1 MLSEEDI
8 LTEVRDGSLFG
19 VVVCDIRVPD
29 NLKHRF
35 KDFQPILKHTMISRE
50 DVGEHMKTYCEK
62 NDILKQPRS
71 ALLGSYHATNHMVA
85 TDLLQW
91 YLLEGFEVSNVT
103 YVAQYLKRDC
113 FSEFANRIMSMR
125 RAADKDPALKTL
137 AECFKLIGNSSYGK
151 FLIDRSK
158 FSDVQYYSQDDVDK
172 ISGLINGKFF
182 RHLTYLEDV
191 GMVEIESF
199 KTYIKVDNPV
209 LLGFTILERS
219 KLILLRFVHYFLD
232 KYLDKSDYCLLECDT
247 DSMYLALSGDEIFP
261 LVKPELREEFSKE
274 YGQWFA
280 KDYCD
285 EHSLA
290 FFAMQFAGLGWYV
303 DDCDSCKQMQ
313 AYDLRQV
320 GKFHLEC
327 KARGFVGLAPKSYY
341 CKGDDGDKFSAKG
354 VNKSVNNIR
363 FEDFKEVLTSLNP
376 KMVTNRGFKTSNGKM
391 YTYRQKKSGL
401 SYFYGKRKVGEDG
414 IHTYPTD
421 L

>member
-151 FLIDRSK
+151 FLIDRS
-158 FSDVQYYSQDDVDK
+158 
-172 ISGLINGKFF
+172 
-182 RHLTYLEDV
+182 
-191 GMVEIESF
+191 
-199 KTYIKVDNPV
+199 
-209 LLGFTILERS
+209 
-219 KLILLRFVHYFLD
+219 
-232 KYLDKSDYCLLECDT
+232 
-247 DSMYLALSGDEIFP
+247 
-261 LVKPELREEFSKE
+261 
-274 YGQWFA
+274 
-280 KDYCD
+280 
-285 EHSLA
+285 
-290 FFAMQFAGLGWYV
+290 
-303 DDCDSCKQMQ
+303 
-313 AYDLRQV
+313 
-320 GKFHLEC
+320 
-327 KARGFVGLAPKSYY
+327 
-341 CKGDDGDKFSAKG
+341 
-354 VNKSVNNIR
+354 
-363 FEDFKEVLTSLNP
+363 
-376 KMVTNRGFKTSNGKM
+376 
-391 YTYRQKKSGL
+391 
-401 SYFYGKRKVGEDG
+401 
-414 IHTYPTD
+414 
-421 L
+421 